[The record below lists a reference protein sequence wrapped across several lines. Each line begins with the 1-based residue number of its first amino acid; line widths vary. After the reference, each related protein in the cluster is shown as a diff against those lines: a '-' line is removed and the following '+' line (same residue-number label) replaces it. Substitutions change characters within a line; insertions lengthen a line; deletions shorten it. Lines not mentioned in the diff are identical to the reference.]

1 VTWDRGEAALPTVE
15 DMLARLGIDAG
26 RGEPEELPHNQRL
39 TPGVWLVRTG
49 DGQPA
54 VLKYLCADR
63 EPGETRWDA
72 HWTAQDQD
80 PCRWN
85 YWAREP
91 LAYQHQLT
99 DVYAEAGIRAP
110 ACLGSHV
117 DEREAMLLLEW
128 VDGQPG
134 DSWPVGLYGPA
145 AEALGRAQAGFS
157 VGEPL
162 PAFPWLSR
170 GFLRQYSSEKVVEWE
185 LLDDDAAW
193 QHPIAREV
201 FPATLRDSARFVH
214 ANRER
219 LYRISE
225 SLPQTLCHLDFWPKN
240 LIRRAGGEVVLIDWA
255 FAGVGSI
262 AEDVGNLVPDACF
275 DHFISAEHLPELEQ
289 VIFDGYLRGLRAGGW
304 NDDPRLVQLGMWSSS
319 VKYDWLTPLTLA
331 QLGQDRQYR
340 YGGEGE
346 IDATFKFRERGQALL
361 FVAGW
366 ARQAIDLA
374 DQLGL

>member
-1 VTWDRGEAALPTVE
+1 MTRDRREGARPTVDE
-15 DMLARLGIDAG
+15 LLARLGIDAG
-26 RGEPEELPHNQRL
+26 PGEPEQLPHNQRL
-39 TPGVWLVRTG
+39 TPGVWSVRTG
-49 DGQPA
+49 DGQRA
-54 VLKYLCADR
+54 VLKYLRADR
-63 EPGETRWDA
+63 TPGETRWDA

-80 PCRWN
+80 PWRWN

-99 DVYAEAGIRAP
+99 DVYAQAGIRAP

-134 DSWPVGLYGPA
+134 DSWPVGLYAPA
-145 AEALGRAQAGFS
+145 AEALGRAQAGFL

-162 PAFPWLSR
+162 PALPWLSR
-170 GFLRQYSSEKVVEWE
+170 RFLREYSSEKAVAWE

-201 FPATLRDSARFVH
+201 FPRALRDGARFVH

-240 LIRRAGGEVVLIDWA
+240 VIRRDAGSW
-255 FAGVGSI
+255 F
-262 AEDVGNLVPDACF
+262 
-275 DHFISAEHLPELEQ
+275 
-289 VIFDGYLRGLRAGGW
+289 
-304 NDDPRLVQLGMWSSS
+304 
-319 VKYDWLTPLTLA
+319 
-331 QLGQDRQYR
+331 
-340 YGGEGE
+340 
-346 IDATFKFRERGQALL
+346 
-361 FVAGW
+361 
-366 ARQAIDLA
+366 
-374 DQLGL
+374 

>member
-1 VTWDRGEAALPTVE
+1 VPTVE
-15 DMLARLGIDAG
+15 EMLARLGVDAG
-26 RGEPEELPHNQRL
+26 HGEAEALPHNCRL

-49 DGQPA
+49 DDRPA
-54 VLKYLCADR
+54 VLKYLRADR

-72 HWTAQDQD
+72 HWTARDQD

-91 LAYQHQLT
+91 LAYAHRLT
-99 DVYAEAGIRAP
+99 DVYAEAGIHAP
-110 ACLGSHV
+110 VCLGSHI
-117 DEREAMLLLEW
+117 DGREAWLLLEW
-128 VDGQPG
+128 VEGQPG
-134 DSWPVGLYGPA
+134 ESWPVGPYGPA
-145 AEALGRAQAGFS
+145 AEALGRAQARFL

-170 GFLRQYSSEKVVEWE
+170 GFLREYSSEKVVQWE
-185 LLDDDAAW
+185 LLDDDATW
-193 QHPIAREV
+193 QHPIARKV
-201 FPATLRDSARFVH
+201 FPAALRDGARFVH

-225 SLPQTLCHLDFWPKN
+225 SLPRTLCHLDFWPKN
-240 LIRRAGGEVVLIDWA
+240 LVRRPGGEVVLIDWA
-255 FAGVGSI
+255 FAGLGSI

-275 DHFISAEHLPELEQ
+275 DHFIRAEQLSELQ
-289 VIFDGYLRGLRAGGW
+289 QLIFDGYLRGLRSGGW

-331 QLGQDRQYR
+331 QLTQERQYR
-340 YGGEGE
+340 YGREGE
-346 IDATFKFRERGQALL
+346 IDATFKFRERSQALL

-374 DQLGL
+374 DHLGL

>member
-1 VTWDRGEAALPTVE
+1 VTWDRREAALPTVE
-15 DMLARLGIDAG
+15 EMLARLGIDAG
-26 RGEPEELPHNQRL
+26 RGEPEELPHNRRL
-39 TPGVWLVRTG
+39 TPGVWSVRTG
-49 DGQPA
+49 DDQPA
-54 VLKYLCADR
+54 VLKYLRADR
-63 EPGETRWDA
+63 EPGETHWDA
-72 HWTAQDQD
+72 HWTARDQD
-80 PCRWN
+80 PRRWN

-91 LAYQHQLT
+91 LAYQHHLT

-117 DEREAMLLLEW
+117 DEREALLLLEW

-134 DSWPVGLYGPA
+134 DSWPVGLYAPA
-145 AEALGRAQAGFS
+145 AEALGRAQARFL
-157 VGEPL
+157 VGHPL
-162 PAFPWLSR
+162 PAFPWLST
-170 GFLRQYSSEKVVEWE
+170 GFLRQYSGEKVVQWE

-193 QHPIAREV
+193 QHPIVREV
-201 FPATLRDSARFVH
+201 FPPTLRDSARFVH

-225 SLPQTLCHLDFWPKN
+225 SLPRTLCHLDFWPKN
-240 LIRRAGGEVVLIDWA
+240 LVRRAGGQVILIDWA
-255 FAGVGSI
+255 FAGLGSI

-275 DHFISAEHLPELEQ
+275 DHFISAERLPELER
-289 VIFDGYLRGLRAGGW
+289 VIFDGYLRGLRSAGW

-331 QLGQDRQYR
+331 QLGHARQYR
-340 YGGEGE
+340 YGAEGE
-346 IDATFKFRERGQALL
+346 IDATFKFRERSRALL